1 MLCFQDRTNVPCMVH
16 GAVHGV
22 VWYMI
27 WYGVVWYNLPC
38 TMYQCTIG
46 TWSGNGKVWVVVCSN
61 GSSAGIADPA
71 TELLS
76 STLPRFLQNQNQF
89 WSGRHHLLLY
99 QKRLRSSLTIEHL
112 QALQVSLNEK
122 CESGWISFVGKM
134 HGLHKLPTRIRV
146 VERVWFQP
154 TSQVSCASCTV
165 LWFDFTCT
173 CLDFK
178 SNTW

>member
-1 MLCFQDRTNVPCMVH
+1 MKNHTIRWRRLRRSTCGIVVH
-16 GAVHGV
+16 MCHARWP
-22 VWYMI
+22 VWYDVVRSGTWCSTWCGLVHDMVWYI
-27 WYGVVWYNLPC
+27 YGVVWYNVPC

-76 STLPRFLQNQNQF
+76 STLPRFLQNQF

-112 QALQVSLNEK
+112 QVSLNVK
-122 CESGWISFVGKM
+122 CES
-134 HGLHKLPTRIRV
+134 
-146 VERVWFQP
+146 
-154 TSQVSCASCTV
+154 
-165 LWFDFTCT
+165 D
-173 CLDFK
+173 
-178 SNTW
+178 